1 MMLRALEDVL
11 NLPES
16 KTIIQEE
23 IEDQADDQELDQ
35 LPIITDLS
43 QLDQIAAALPTVK
56 GLGDASDREFDELA
70 KRATQAYDDLMDFGF
85 NVEARYSSRIFEVAG
100 SMLKNAIEAKSAK
113 IDKKLRMIDLQL
125 KKQRLDQIKPKADDL
140 IEGEGVV
147 ITDRNSLLE
156 SLKAKKTK

>member
-1 MMLRALEDVL
+1 MLRALEDVL

-16 KTIIQEE
+16 KSIIQEE
-23 IEDQADDQELDQ
+23 IQDQIDDQESDQ
-35 LPIITDLS
+35 LPMITDIS

-100 SMLKNAIEAKSAK
+100 GMLKNAIEAKSAK

-125 KKQRLDQIKPKADDL
+125 KKQRLDQVKPKDDL

-156 SLKAKKTK
+156 SLKTKKTK